1 MEKRTFGFWWLKN
14 IGNPAL
20 CCIGAGFPDYFP
32 MQYVYIVDYQIFG
45 ALKGTE
51 V

>member
-1 MEKRTFGFWWLKN
+1 MNNYDINKTLLQKYWCLS
-14 IGNPAL
+14 
-20 CCIGAGFPDYFP
+20 